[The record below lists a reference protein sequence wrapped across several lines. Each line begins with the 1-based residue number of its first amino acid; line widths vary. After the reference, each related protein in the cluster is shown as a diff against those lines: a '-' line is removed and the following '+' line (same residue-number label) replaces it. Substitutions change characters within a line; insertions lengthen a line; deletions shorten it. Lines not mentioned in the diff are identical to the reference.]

1 MKAAELTR
9 KSVEVANQAIL
20 DKGYSIFDFEITK
33 ESAKDILKITRKSQ
47 KITIYY
53 EKISNE
59 TWLKQFQND
68 LEMYLFG

>member
-33 ESAKDILKITRKSQ
+33 ESNKDILKITRKSQ